1 MKNQLRK
8 LSITYKMKRENDV
21 SEASVE
27 LPVSQNRY
35 EELAKGIDSNNM
47 VWQSIQQALL
57 QLTYLQGYDELGA
70 WSVELKIYT
79 EE

>member
-8 LSITYKMKRENDV
+8 LNIIYKMKRKNEV
-21 SEASVE
+21 SEASIE
-27 LPVSQNRY
+27 LPVSQKRY
-35 EELAKGIDSNNM
+35 EELAKGIDSNNK

-70 WSVELKIYT
+70 WSVELKIYSKV
-79 EE
+79 